1 VKGLCI
7 KLSRPRV
14 AEFFAGIGLVGRA
27 LELEGCDVVFA
38 NDIDPVKHR
47 LFAANFDAS
56 RFILGDI
63 RDIHGHQLPDIDI
76 ATASFPCTDLSL
88 AGNRAGLSGNHS
100 GTFWEFARILDELG
114 NRRPSV
120 VMLENVVGFFSSNGG
135 DDLRAA
141 IEELNSLGYWCDL
154 ALADA
159 RWFIPQSRPRV
170 FIVGS
175 TSRLGGSQPLIG
187 QGVRPSW
194 FVDFA
199 AANPDLMLQDFSVRQ
214 PAPTDADLSQV
225 IERVPEADP
234 LWWDSNRTRAFVDSL
249 SSLQSDRVEALRRGS
264 EIVWRTAYRRTRDG
278 KPVWEVRRDGIA
290 GCLRTARGGSS
301 KQAVVEV
308 GLNQLRVR
316 WMTARE
322 YARLQGAPEYV
333 LDGVTESQALF
344 GFGDAVCVPVVRWI
358 AREYLLPAM
367 AEATKERLVADEGIS
382 VCCGRIA
389 VQTCAQTG

>member
-1 VKGLCI
+1 MKGLYI

-27 LELEGCDVVFA
+27 LELEGCDIVFA
-38 NDIDPVKHR
+38 NDIDPVKQR
-47 LFAANFDAS
+47 LFAANCDDSTFM
-56 RFILGDI
+56 LGDI

-88 AGNRAGLSGNHS
+88 AGNRAGLSGSHS

-114 NRRPSV
+114 DRRPSV

-141 IEELNSLGYWCDL
+141 IEELNALGYWCDL

-175 TSRLGGSQPLIG
+175 TSRMGGQPIASE
-187 QGVRPSW
+187 GVRPSW

-199 AANPDLMLQDFSVRQ
+199 AANQDLMLQNFSVHRPS
-214 PAPTDADLSQV
+214 PADVDLSQV
-225 IERVPEADP
+225 IERVPAADP
-234 LWWDSNRTRAFVDSL
+234 LWWDAERTRAFADSL
-249 SSLQSDRVEALRRGS
+249 SPLQADRVEGLRNGS

-301 KQAVVEV
+301 KQAVVEA

-322 YARLQGAPEYV
+322 YARLQGAPEYH

-367 AEATKERLVADEGIS
+367 AEATRERLVPDEGIS
-382 VCCGRIA
+382 VCRGCIA
-389 VQTCAQTG
+389 VQACAQTG